1 MLMILA
7 LYRGGDYFRPTLRL
21 HMSKRAL
28 WLLACLALCAS
39 CQKLALFR
47 DMMSLRGQIATQ
59 FHEARVQV
67 NVIGNGTVVVTF
79 INSPLHAAS
88 AEEKQKRA
96 DEVAAFVMKKH
107 QVPEVRTFFISQPG
121 GAGGSVAGLERYT
134 GHPKS

>member
-1 MLMILA
+1 M
-7 LYRGGDYFRPTLRL
+7 

-28 WLLACLALCAS
+28 GFLACVVLCAS
-39 CQKLALFR
+39 CQKIVEGQRLFR
-47 DMMSLRGQIATQ
+47 DMMVLRNQIAAQ

-79 INSPLHAAS
+79 INSPLHRAS

-96 DEVAAFVMKKH
+96 DEVAAFVMKNCNH
-107 QVPEVRTFFISQPG
+107 QVPEVRTFFVAQSG
-121 GAGGSVAGLERYT
+121 GIGGSVTGLDRYT